1 MNKKIVVHSGP
12 LIALF
17 DKSDKN
23 SPTALA
29 FLKKNTSPLFTT
41 LPVVTEVIYIL
52 DFSIKAQSDFLEWIS
67 RGGLSIINLD
77 HHDFSRIKDL
87 MLKYQDLPMDFADGS
102 LVAACEKIESHFIA
116 TIDKDFE
123 IYRFYDKKTFH
134 NVFDMK

>member
-1 MNKKIVVHSGP
+1 MMVKVDNGQPTPGNPFKKI
-12 LIALF
+12 ALGLNAEIQ
-17 DKSDKN
+17 D
-23 SPTALA
+23 
-29 FLKKNTSPLFTT
+29 
-41 LPVVTEVIYIL
+41 IY